1 MKKAHLSDDIVSRT
15 GLRGWGRGRGGGD
28 GGDIVGGGGRRKMKE
43 VERNTEYV
51 WNESC
56 KCETAYIGW

>member
-28 GGDIVGGGGRRKMKE
+28 GGDIVGGGGRGAAEDERGGE
-43 VERNTEYV
+43 EYRICVERELQM
-51 WNESC
+51 
-56 KCETAYIGW
+56 